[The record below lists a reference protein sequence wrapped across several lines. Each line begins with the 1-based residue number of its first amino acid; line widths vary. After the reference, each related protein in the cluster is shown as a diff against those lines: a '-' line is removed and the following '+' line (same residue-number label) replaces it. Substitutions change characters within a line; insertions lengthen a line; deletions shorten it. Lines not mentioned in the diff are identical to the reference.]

1 MADLCV
7 NLVPLFGALP
17 YEKKIQIE
25 RLVHHKDYQKNEI
38 VIDPTKGDNLI
49 IVAHGSAK
57 QYTLDEDG
65 HENVLQ
71 VLHSGDYV
79 GENWLF
85 GQVNTNNYVETTV
98 QSEICLLKR
107 QDFLE
112 LMHDQPR
119 LSIKLLEL
127 NMVKT
132 ANLQKQIQLLTLPK
146 VEDRILRYL
155 QTYADKIGKSSYNL
169 PLKMKDLALYLGT
182 TPETLSREL
191 SLLEEQGKLKRK
203 LRKVELVN

>member
-7 NLVPLFGALP
+7 NLVPLFGAFP

-85 GQVNTNNYVETTV
+85 GQDNTNNYVETTV
-98 QSEICLLKR
+98 QSGI
-107 QDFLE
+107 
-112 LMHDQPR
+112 
-119 LSIKLLEL
+119 S
-127 NMVKT
+127 
-132 ANLQKQIQLLTLPK
+132 
-146 VEDRILRYL
+146 
-155 QTYADKIGKSSYNL
+155 
-169 PLKMKDLALYLGT
+169 
-182 TPETLSREL
+182 
-191 SLLEEQGKLKRK
+191 
-203 LRKVELVN
+203 